1 MKKDKDINKEQESI
15 DAQDVEQKE
24 QNPGNEAAETA
35 EDASKNVKDET
46 PAKSEAETLKEQ
58 LDAAN
63 DKYLRLAAEFDN
75 YRRRTA
81 KERLE
86 LISSASEKV
95 LKDILPIVDDFQRAL
110 NAMPNNEETKAVKEG
125 TDLIYNKLVAML
137 KASGVSEVKAVGEEF
152 NTEFHEA
159 VAQFPAQDENQ
170 KNKIIDVV
178 QAGYTLN
185 GKVIR
190 YAKVVVGV

>member
-15 DAQDVEQKE
+15 DSQDVEQKK